1 MRGTALAGRDT
12 PTPTP
17 TPRPCSS
24 STGTFMALR
33 RAPGTGNLQST
44 DTVRK
49 SKQVGEK
56 FGDGSSPMT
65 QFESQNE
72 LGKSLGTGSLS
83 DDTVQ
88 NQSEFSSNWHFTGTQ
103 RASDSHA
110 ALAMAQSAPW
120 AAPCT
125 CCQTFK
131 PTHGTLEKTTMG
143 FHGRHSRSL
152 VS

>member
-1 MRGTALAGRDT
+1 MRWAAGPGEGTALALCGAGGRDAPT

-24 STGTFMALR
+24 STGTFTALG
-33 RAPGTGNLQST
+33 RAPGTGNLQSS
-44 DTVRK
+44 DTIRE

-72 LGKSLGTGSLS
+72 LGRNLGMGSLS
-83 DDTVQ
+83 LMTQ
-88 NQSEFSSNWHFTGTQ
+88 LKSKSEFCSNWHFTGSQ

-110 ALAMAQSAPW
+110 ALAMAQRAPW

-131 PTHGTLEKTTMG
+131 PTLEK
-143 FHGRHSRSL
+143 R
-152 VS
+152 